1 MHFYLSLTQH
11 PPCCCSQCNTSSQTL
26 SWGDI
31 LLHFCKCKRQIQL
44 SFEDV
49 LCVVYMQAAHLQ
61 VVQLTEN
68 MQQGI
73 LQKEKGRVED
83 IKAKWSN
90 VSAGKQSST
99 LTLSPS
105 LSFSIYVFSSS
116 CFSFFSLFA
125 NADCGVPSPLFS
137 REIRLTCRGLKG
149 ICSAHQVCLALL
161 FLWTAP
167 PYNVKLKAQRI
178 KTYCI
183 VPILSVTAVTVRKHR
198 WDSV

>member
-1 MHFYLSLTQH
+1 MCGLYAGS
-11 PPCCCSQCNTSSQTL
+11 PPVGGSAYRKHAAGNSIEIKRPCRGHQSKVV
-26 SWGDI
+26 
-31 LLHFCKCKRQIQL
+31 KC
-44 SFEDV
+44 
-49 LCVVYMQAAHLQ
+49 LCW
-61 VVQLTEN
+61 
-68 MQQGI
+68 
-73 LQKEKGRVED
+73 
-83 IKAKWSN
+83 KAE
-90 VSAGKQSST
+90 
-99 LTLSPS
+99 LYPYPPPS

-167 PYNVKLKAQRI
+167 PYNVKVKAERI
-178 KTYCI
+178 KTYCS